1 MAVKLEKI
9 NLVDGD
15 VTNTDTTP
23 RFALGKTFVDAMGKT
38 YRYIK
43 ATAKLT
49 AGTTAA
55 EAGFTAIAGL
65 TAVAGGAKFTGA
77 TPATTEGKDLI
88 GQMVKVTRKGAVLGV
103 FPITDGD
110 GKNLTIPE
118 VKVGDT
124 LALVPYAH
132 GLAGGTGTAVT
143 ALVDI
148 NQNEYGFV
156 LVA

>member
-15 VTNTDTTP
+15 VTTTDTTP
-23 RFALGKTFVDAMGKT
+23 RFALGKTFVDSMGKT

-49 AGTTAA
+49 AGTSAA
-55 EAGFTAIAGL
+55 EAGFTAVDGL
-65 TAVAGGAKFTGA
+65 TAVAGGAKFNGA
-77 TPATTEGKDLI
+77 TPGTGRGADLI
-88 GQMVKVTRKGAVLGV
+88 GQMVKVTRKGTVLGV
-103 FPITDGD
+103 FPVTDGD

-143 ALVDI
+143 PLVDI
-148 NQNEYGFV
+148 NQNSYGFV